1 MRFTPLL
8 RAVFLLA
15 PLAVLADDVHLKSGG
30 TLVGTVIDDGDPVVL
45 KTVGGGTIKIAREK
59 IESIEKKALPVPMA
73 PDAPP
78 REKKVG
84 ASPRYV
90 DILNGFAVRPPPA
103 WKKIA
108 TSKNS
113 KITFASQ
120 DPAAPFKMDVWLIK
134 SDGDLASLFE
144 TFTKTYHSAFK
155 DYAVKFE
162 KGAVLGKLP
171 AKEFSGT
178 FTGEKGDK
186 MGHVHALGGS
196 KGMYYMVF
204 FTGAADKLET
214 FMPEFEESF
223 ASFDVLPKPDLSDAD
238 MKKFM
243 EAYAKGVELV
253 HGGSDL
259 EAIAQFDICS
269 ELLPK
274 HADTHQNLAILT
286 AKLGNT
292 KRAIEEYTTLS
303 KLRPDDSQP
312 LYDLGTML
320 FKNNRFPD
328 ALAAFERAL
337 VIQPDY
343 VEAWINIG
351 AVRSQTAEYEK
362 AIEAFKTAIQID
374 PKATPAWFNLGQI
387 EHIRNNYKE
396 AKEAFEAVLKI
407 EPDHTGA
414 KDELKKIK
422 QEGH

>member
-1 MRFTPLL
+1 M
-8 RAVFLLA
+8 LLA
-15 PLAVLADDVHLKSGG
+15 PLPSLADDIHLKSGG
-30 TLVGTVIDDGDPVVL
+30 TVVGIVIDDGDPVVV
-45 KTVGGGTIKIAREK
+45 KTVGGGTIKIARDK
-59 IESIEKKALPVPMA
+59 IDSIEKKALPVPMN

-113 KITFASQ
+113 KVTFASQ
-120 DPAAPFKMDVWLIK
+120 DPTAVFKLDVWLIK
-134 SDGDLASLFE
+134 SDGDLAGLYE
-144 TFTKTYHSAFK
+144 TFTKTYRTAFK
-155 DYAVKFE
+155 DYVVKFE
-162 KGAVLGKLP
+162 KGAVLGKLA
-171 AKEFSGT
+171 AKSFAGT

-204 FTGAADKLET
+204 FTGAAEKLDA
-214 FMPEFEESF
+214 FLPEFEATF
-223 ASFDVLPKPDLSDAD
+223 ASFDVIPKPELSDAD

-243 EAYAKGVELV
+243 EAYAKGVEMV
-253 HGGSDL
+253 HGGQEL
-259 EAIAQFDICS
+259 EAVGQFDICA
-269 ELLPK
+269 EILPK

-286 AKLGNT
+286 AKLGLT
-292 KRAIEEYTTLS
+292 KRAIEEYTTLAN
-303 KLRPDDSQP
+303 LRPDDAQP
-312 LYDLGTML
+312 LYDLGTVL
-320 FKNNRFPD
+320 FKNNRYPD
-328 ALAAFERAL
+328 AIAAFEKAL
-337 VIQPDY
+337 ALQPDY

-362 AIEAFKTAIQID
+362 AVEAFKTAIQID

-387 EHIRNNYKE
+387 EHLRNNFTE
-396 AKEAFEAVLKI
+396 AKAAFEAVLKL
-407 EPDHTGA
+407 EPDHSGA
-414 KDELKKIK
+414 KDELKKMK